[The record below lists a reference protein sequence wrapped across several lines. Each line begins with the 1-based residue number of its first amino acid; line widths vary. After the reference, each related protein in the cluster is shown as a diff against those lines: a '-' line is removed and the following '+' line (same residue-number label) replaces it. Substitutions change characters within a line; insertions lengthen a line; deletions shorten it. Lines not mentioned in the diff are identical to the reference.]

1 MLVLISRTRN
11 FVLFSY
17 LTRVIFKSTSLI
29 LFFVLL
35 ASAFAKAQ
43 ENEVLARAFRPK
55 NPNDKFSIL
64 MENENVSRPLADEVT
79 YSITITVTDI
89 RNKKGVLYFKFYDER
104 TPFPHDSGFLKI
116 VVPKSAIEGDTFT
129 ATYDGFT
136 SKTMGISLLDDENNN
151 LKLDMGWVFPKEGH
165 AFSDYYHKAYRRPVY
180 TDFQF
185 DLTGNKEVLMKLK
198 YY

>member
-1 MLVLISRTRN
+1 MIVK
-11 FVLFSY
+11 
-17 LTRVIFKSTSLI
+17 LTCLI
-29 LFFVLL
+29 LFFIVL
-35 ASAFAKAQ
+35 SITFIQAQ

-64 MENENVSRPLADEVT
+64 VENENISRPLADEAT

-89 RNKKGVLYFKFYDER
+89 RNKNGVLYFKFYDKSA
-104 TPFPHDSGFLKI
+104 PFPHDKGFLKI
-116 VVPKSAIEGDTFT
+116 VVPKSEIMGDTFT

-151 LKLDMGWVFPKEGH
+151 LKLDMGWIFPKEGH

-180 TDFQF
+180 SDFQF
-185 DLTGNKEVLMKLK
+185 TLTGDKEVMMKMK

>member
-1 MLVLISRTRN
+1 MLITSDHIKQFL
-11 FVLFSY
+11 Y
-17 LTRVIFKSTSLI
+17 LTLVIAKPACLT
-29 LFFVLL
+29 LFFIVLTT
-35 ASAFAKAQ
+35 AFAQAQ
-43 ENEVLARAFRPK
+43 EDAVLARAFRPK

-64 MENENVSRPLADEVT
+64 MENENVSRPLADEAT

-89 RNKKGVLYFKFYDER
+89 RNKKGVLYFKFYDES
-104 TPFPHDSGFLKI
+104 TPFPHDRGFLRI
-116 VVPKSAIEGDTFT
+116 VVPKSEIMGDTFT

-136 SKTMGISLLDDENNN
+136 SKTMGISLLDDENND

-185 DLTGNKEVLMKLK
+185 TLTGNKEVMMKMK

>member
-1 MLVLISRTRN
+1 VQTITDHIKQFL
-11 FVLFSY
+11 Y
-17 LTRVIFKSTSLI
+17 LTLVIVKPACLT
-29 LFFVLL
+29 LFFIVLTT
-35 ASAFAKAQ
+35 AFAQAQ
-43 ENEVLARAFRPK
+43 EDAVLARAFRPK

-64 MENENVSRPLADEVT
+64 VENENISRPLPDEAT

-89 RNKKGVLYFKFYDER
+89 RNKKGVLYFKFYDES
-104 TPFPHDSGFLKI
+104 TPFPHDKGFLKI
-116 VVPKSAIEGDTFT
+116 VVPKSEIIGDTFT

-136 SKTMGISLLDDENNN
+136 SKTMGISVLDDENSD
-151 LKLDMGWVFPKEGH
+151 LKLDMGWIFPKEGH

-185 DLTGNKEVLMKLK
+185 TLTGNKEVMMKMK

>member
-1 MLVLISRTRN
+1 VIAKPAC
-11 FVLFSY
+11 
-17 LTRVIFKSTSLI
+17 LT
-29 LFFVLL
+29 LFFIVLTT
-35 ASAFAKAQ
+35 AFGQAQ
-43 ENEVLARAFRPK
+43 EDAVLARAFRPK

-64 MENENVSRPLADEVT
+64 MENENVSRPLADEAT

-89 RNKKGVLYFKFYDER
+89 RNKKGVLYFKFYDES
-104 TPFPHDSGFLKI
+104 TPFPHDRGFLRI
-116 VVPKSAIEGDTFT
+116 VVPKSEIMGDTFT

-136 SKTMGISLLDDENNN
+136 SKTMGISLLDDENND

-185 DLTGNKEVLMKLK
+185 TLTGNKEVMMKMK